1 MLRQDAVACAA
12 FGIRGIPSV
21 VLLNSSGQ
29 LLDDSARG
37 KVMEPGFLLS
47 LPRRIDL
54 VSAALPEPTGSV
66 HLRLRYKGREHDME
80 CEPSEGWEMLRKQI
94 SSMIDVP
101 PEQLKLFGLGLD
113 KGQVDESIS
122 LTRAL
127 ARSIATQKNSGLRV
141 AKVPLEARR
150 ASSSHEDDKPG
161 QRRGDCSP
169 WYQLDL
175 GEVEHVAGV
184 LVAARRVECGQWATR
199 FRVEL
204 AGSEHGPW
212 TSADNGREFAGPSY
226 ADPVRAVFQNGSQ
239 LARFVRILPV
249 SHRNHGSLR
258 ADVLLATGEPDKPPV
273 IVALGNFSAG
283 DPFESAT
290 PEVPVDEQDLT
301 VSGAEEEGHSCHDV
315 SNETVAIKKA
325 VSRLREEHAG
335 GLAQQH
341 QQELEAINN
350 EMARRTDELPT
361 EQQEKLREREGKLW
375 QQQKDLSAK
384 YAQLQAE
391 YEQAQQEA
399 SSSLQARDALERAVQ
414 TAWDQQVELERKLEG
429 SRADCEARE
438 VQLMKLQ
445 QEHGSLQQ
453 QHTELQQAHKSLQR
467 EHKRLQTDFERE
479 RQSLQADISDAKA
492 AAFDT
497 IMQMRAS
504 RTSPAAIRR
513 DDEET
518 IHQSDFDFGSL
529 HQAAAQL
536 FEQPKPVPE
545 SVQHKVIEVFRR
557 SGSREMDAKTF
568 RDLWNRA
575 FPHEKLEFK
584 DYGDVKG
591 LLGNIPI
598 VEKVT
603 TYMLKSEVDF
613 VPNDEATSSDADARQ
628 QHRSGS
634 PRSSDSGFVAA
645 QEIIR
650 LQQEVSRLR
659 FLLHKESKAE
669 DAAPVLEEK
678 QWRVPPRFG
687 GMVWSGGAVPF
698 SLEQ

>member
-1 MLRQDAVACAA
+1 M
-12 FGIRGIPSV
+12 
-21 VLLNSSGQ
+21 
-29 LLDDSARG
+29 LDDSRQYLQ
-37 KVMEPGFLLS
+37 V
-47 LPRRIDL
+47 
-54 VSAALPEPTGSV
+54 
-66 HLRLRYKGREHDME
+66 GR
-80 CEPSEGWEMLRKQI
+80 
-94 SSMIDVP
+94 
-101 PEQLKLFGLGLD
+101 
-113 KGQVDESIS
+113 
-122 LTRAL
+122 
-127 ARSIATQKNSGLRV
+127 
-141 AKVPLEARR
+141 
-150 ASSSHEDDKPG
+150 
-161 QRRGDCSP
+161 
-169 WYQLDL
+169 
-175 GEVEHVAGV
+175 GEVFGPTAIAQMV
-184 LVAARRVECGQWATR
+184 L
-199 FRVEL
+199 
-204 AGSEHGPW
+204 
-212 TSADNGREFAGPSY
+212 
-226 ADPVRAVFQNGSQ
+226 
-239 LARFVRILPV
+239 
-249 SHRNHGSLR
+249 
-258 ADVLLATGEPDKPPV
+258 
-273 IVALGNFSAG
+273 
-283 DPFESAT
+283 
-290 PEVPVDEQDLT
+290 
-301 VSGAEEEGHSCHDV
+301 
-315 SNETVAIKKA
+315 A

-350 EMARRTDELPT
+350 EMARRTDELRT

-467 EHKRLQTDFERE
+467 EHKRLQTEHAGAVQAREQLTSDFERE

-598 VEKVT
+598 VEK
-603 TYMLKSEVDF
+603 
-613 VPNDEATSSDADARQ
+613 ARMC
-628 QHRSGS
+628 G
-634 PRSSDSGFVAA
+634 
-645 QEIIR
+645 
-650 LQQEVSRLR
+650 
-659 FLLHKESKAE
+659 
-669 DAAPVLEEK
+669 
-678 QWRVPPRFG
+678 
-687 GMVWSGGAVPF
+687 
-698 SLEQ
+698 